1 MEGKMK
7 SLLAFA
13 IVIALMAVLAIIRL
27 SLLIQLLVILLHG
40 VVIWIA
46 AMGLLALLFAITNK
60 FGMWE

>member
-1 MEGKMK
+1 MK

-13 IVIALMAVLAIIRL
+13 IVVALMSALAIIRL

-40 VVIWIA
+40 VVIWMA
-46 AMGLLALLFAITNK
+46 TMGLLALLFAITNK

>member
-1 MEGKMK
+1 MK

-13 IVIALMAVLAIIRL
+13 IVVALMSALAIIRL

-40 VVIWIA
+40 VVIWMA